1 MGIEQIGIGASTS
14 PCIRTFITIWTH
26 VREEFAIDV
35 IGILGIVQSGIEIDA
50 PTRTPTC
57 SLVTFQFEGLGGSTM
72 DVLFR
77 VHTIIDVVPRID
89 TEEVTLV
96 TMVRVFIF
104 PIIEPL
110 LQITLLSYLV
120 GM

>member
-1 MGIEQIGIGASTS
+1 M
-14 PCIRTFITIWTH
+14 
-26 VREEFAIDV
+26 
-35 IGILGIVQSGIEIDA
+35 IGILGIMQSSIEIDA

-77 VHTIIDVVPRID
+77 VHTIIDVMSRID
-89 TEEVTLV
+89 TKEVALV
-96 TMVRVFIF
+96 TMVGVFIF

-110 LQITLLSYLV
+110 LQIPLLAYLV